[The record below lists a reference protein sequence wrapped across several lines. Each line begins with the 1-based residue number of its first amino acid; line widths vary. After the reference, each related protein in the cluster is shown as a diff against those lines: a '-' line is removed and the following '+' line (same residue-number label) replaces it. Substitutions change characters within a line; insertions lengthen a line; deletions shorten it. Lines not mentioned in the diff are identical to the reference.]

1 MKKLFALILTTLL
14 VTTMAV
20 SAFASEAGACKGI
33 VPKVEAGSVVIDGTK
48 DAAYDNALCVDIN
61 QFLSGAD
68 LGTYGK
74 AYMLWTDGSYY
85 LFVEV
90 FDEDVATPSENAHL
104 NSPWT
109 TDSVEMFFDF
119 SNEAVGLAE
128 QYRIDCTGYPS
139 YYIQGG
145 AYFAYGPED
154 AKEYFD
160 EYAAAKTDVGYN
172 VEMRVNLKEAL
183 EDYELKEGNSI
194 GLQLQINDS
203 VEGGGDVQTGIY
215 NMDSSLNAGSWD
227 VDKYDYVTLGG
238 YLENTAETEPETEAA
253 PETEAETVAET
264 EAETTAPETEA
275 ETTAETEAAEETV
288 ETPAETT
295 APQTFDMGVIA
306 AALAAVSAAGY
317 AVSKKRK

>member
-14 VTTMAV
+14 VTTMAA

-139 YYIQGG
+139 YYIQDG

-172 VEMRVNLKEAL
+172 IEMRVNLKEAL

-194 GLQLQINDS
+194 GLQLQ
-203 VEGGGDVQTGIY
+203 
-215 NMDSSLNAGSWD
+215 L
-227 VDKYDYVTLGG
+227 
-238 YLENTAETEPETEAA
+238 
-253 PETEAETVAET
+253 
-264 EAETTAPETEA
+264 TTASK
-275 ETTAETEAAEETV
+275 AA
-288 ETPAETT
+288 AT
-295 APQTFDMGVIA
+295 APSLYTTWTPPSTQVHGT
-306 AALAAVSAAGY
+306 LTNTTT
-317 AVSKKRK
+317 

>member
-1 MKKLFALILTTLL
+1 MSEKMKKLFALILTTLL

-139 YYIQGG
+139 YYIQDG

-172 VEMRVNLKEAL
+172 IEMRVNLKEAL

-194 GLQLQINDS
+194 GLQLQINDC
-203 VEGGGDVQTGIY
+203 VEGGGDSTIAVY

-275 ETTAETEAAEETV
+275 ETEAAEETV
-288 ETPAETT
+288 ETSAETT

>member
-1 MKKLFALILTTLL
+1 
-14 VTTMAV
+14 
-20 SAFASEAGACKGI
+20 
-33 VPKVEAGSVVIDGTK
+33 
-48 DAAYDNALCVDIN
+48 
-61 QFLSGAD
+61 
-68 LGTYGK
+68 
-74 AYMLWTDGSYY
+74 MLWTDGSYY

-90 FDEDVATPSENAHL
+90 FDEDVATPSEAAHL
-104 NSPWT
+104 NTPWT

-119 SNEAVGLAE
+119 SNEAADLAE

-194 GLQLQINDS
+194 GLQLQINDC
-203 VEGGGDVQTGIY
+203 VDGGGDSTIAIY

-295 APQTFDMGVIA
+295 APQTFDMGVVA
-306 AALAAVSAAGY
+306 AVAAAVSAAGY